1 MFRRLILVFDC
12 IVALNGGCF
21 EGMLINS
28 TYFSVITI
36 IIIIIIITIIFI
48 IKLVIYSAIV
58 NRYYGPR

>member
-36 IIIIIIITIIFI
+36 IIIIIITIIFI